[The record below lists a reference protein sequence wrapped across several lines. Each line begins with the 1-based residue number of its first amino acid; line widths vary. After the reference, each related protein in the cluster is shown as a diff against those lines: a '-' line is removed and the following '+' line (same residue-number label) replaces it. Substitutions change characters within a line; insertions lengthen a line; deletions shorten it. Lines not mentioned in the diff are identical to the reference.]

1 MAKKIRVLKA
11 ILFLVLVVLAV
22 CVKPLYALMTFI
34 ALTLLL
40 NLGILF
46 KYDET
51 EADEK
56 EVEKLEDIKAD
67 AKQLRSI
74 VK

>member
-34 ALTLLL
+34 TLTLLL
-40 NLGILF
+40 NLGILL

-51 EADEK
+51 KADEK

-67 AKQLRSI
+67 AKRLGSI